1 MSDENRPRWALILG
15 SSSGFGAATSL
26 ALAEDGVNIFG
37 VHLDRRATL
46 PAVEQVI
53 SDVQAKGVQCRFFNS
68 NAADESKRVQILDEL
83 AAQLK
88 ADGGTLVVLFHSL
101 AFGSLLR
108 FVQEAGEEGPV
119 VTAKQM
125 AMTQDV
131 MANSLVYWTQGVMS
145 RGLMECGGRIFAMTS
160 TGSHEVSPSYGVV
173 SAAKAALEAHCRQLS
188 YELLSRGITAN
199 AICAGVTD
207 TPALRKIPGNVE
219 LMNKSLSKSPI
230 NRLTRP
236 EDVGGAVAALL
247 DPRLYWLTGTVLG
260 IHGGEDSIG

>member
-1 MSDENRPRWALILG
+1 MSDESRPRWALILG
-15 SSSGFGAATSL
+15 SSSGFGAATAR
-26 ALAEDGVNIFG
+26 ALAAEGVNIYG

-46 PAVEQVI
+46 PAAEAVVAEVRGM
-53 SDVQAKGVQCRFFNS
+53 GVQCQFFNS
-68 NAADESKRVQILDEL
+68 NAADPAKRDQILDGL
-83 AAQLK
+83 AVQLE
-88 ADGGTLVVLFHSL
+88 ADGGTVAVLLHSL

-108 FVQEAGEEGPV
+108 FVPAEGEDTAV
-119 VTAKQM
+119 VTPKQM

-131 MANSLVYWTQGVMS
+131 MANSLVYWTQGLLA
-145 RGLMECGGRIFAMTS
+145 RGLMERGGRIFAMTS

-188 YELLSRGITAN
+188 YELLERGITVN
-199 AICAGVTD
+199 SICAGVTD

-219 LMNKSLSKSPI
+219 LMNKSLAKSPI
-230 NRLTRP
+230 GRLTHP

>member
-1 MSDENRPRWALILG
+1 MSEGSRPRWALILG
-15 SSSGFGAATSL
+15 SSSGFGAATAM

-46 PAVEQVI
+46 PAADQVVE
-53 SDVQAKGVQCRFFNS
+53 DVRAKGVECRFFNS
-68 NAADESKRVQILDEL
+68 NAADSSKRDQVLDEL
-83 AAQLK
+83 AAQLES
-88 ADGGTLVVLFHSL
+88 DGGTLVVLFHSL

-108 FVQEAGEEGPV
+108 FVPPEGEDGPV
-119 VTAKQM
+119 VSPKQM

-131 MANSLVYWTQGVMS
+131 MANSLVYWTQGAIQ
-145 RGLMECGGRIFAMTS
+145 RGLMEKGARVFAMTS

-188 YELLSRGITAN
+188 YELLSRGITVN

-230 NRLTRP
+230 NRLTHP